1 MVKAVF
7 RNNIFHLIDHV
18 DLPEG
23 DEVEIKIF
31 HGSEIKKL
39 VGAFR
44 IENIQTIEEIIESDI
59 FENGNDSRLSHADK

>member
-7 RNNIFHLIDHV
+7 RNNTFHLIDHV

-23 DEVEIKIF
+23 DEVELKNF
-31 HGSEIKKL
+31 PRFRIKKL

-59 FENGNDSRLSHADK
+59 FE